1 MIHLTTIEKRH
12 MPIGLCNNNNKVLAP
27 ITELFRKKVVIN
39 KISNEVYQD
48 PILPLSLCSLL
59 EATLKQAHVH
69 QVTVSNTQNYTLP
82 GPHPAESGSLS
93 QSIGKIALALT
104 RLLLIPTQITSPK
117 EIWCSD

>member
-1 MIHLTTIEKRH
+1 
-12 MPIGLCNNNNKVLAP
+12 MPIGLCNNSNKVLAP
-27 ITELFRKKVVIN
+27 ITELFRKKVDIN

-82 GPHPAESGSLS
+82 GPYPAESGSLS

-104 RLLLIPTQITSPK
+104 GLLLIPTQITSPK